1 MITNNITNLRH
12 RQQGLSFV
20 GWMALVAIFGL
31 LILSFFRVFPIYNE
45 NFTIQS
51 VLTGVKNDQDI
62 DPKSKRAIWDAV
74 SKRLFINEIH
84 SIKRENVK
92 IVRKKD
98 KTTVTITYEARR
110 PYIGNL
116 FIGGNFSES
125 VVIDR

>member
-1 MITNNITNLRH
+1 MITNNVTSLRR

-31 LILSFFRVFPIYNE
+31 LILSFFKVFPIYNE

-51 VLTGVKNDQDI
+51 VLTGVKNDVDI
-62 DPKSKRAIWDAV
+62 DSKSKRAIWGAI

-92 IVRKKD
+92 IVRKNGQ
-98 KTTVTITYEARR
+98 TTVTISYETRH
-110 PYIGNL
+110 PYLGNL

>member
-1 MITNNITNLRH
+1 MNNITSIGY
-12 RQQGLSFV
+12 RQQGLSFL
-20 GWMALVAIFGL
+20 GWMVVVGIFGL
-31 LILSFFRVFPIYNE
+31 LTISFFKIFPIYSE

-51 VLTGVKNDQDI
+51 VLNSVKDDQKI
-62 DPKSKRAIWDAV
+62 DPKSKRAIWNGII
-74 SKRLFINEIH
+74 KRLSVNHIL

-92 IVRKKD
+92 IERKNG
-98 KTTVTITYEARR
+98 KTTVTITYETRR